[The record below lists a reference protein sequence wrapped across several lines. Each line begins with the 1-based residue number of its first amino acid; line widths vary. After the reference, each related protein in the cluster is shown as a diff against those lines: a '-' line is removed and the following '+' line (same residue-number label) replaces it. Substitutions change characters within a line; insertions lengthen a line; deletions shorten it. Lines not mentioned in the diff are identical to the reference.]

1 MNKSLNIIVD
11 TTCFDDY
18 KSMIELVIINMFAE
32 INEKLSRGDEI
43 SREDKNA
50 ILIMFQVVH
59 EDCKCIKKI
68 NINEDERSY
77 EGSIQE
83 LVNLASASGIMSH
96 FEKLIKQYVNVFG
109 KSGEILKITICNFE
123 DSKYKDKLKYQLKK
137 YFDNELIELK
147 WK

>member
-32 INEKLSRGDEI
+32 INEKLSKGDEI

-50 ILIMFQVVH
+50 ILITFQVVY

-68 NINEDERSY
+68 NNNEDERSY

-83 LVNLASASGIMSH
+83 LVKLASASRILIH
-96 FEKLIKQYVNVFG
+96 FEKLVKQYVDIFS

-123 DSKYKDKLKYQLKK
+123 DNKHKDKLKYQLKK
-137 YFDNELIELK
+137 YFRNELIELK